1 MSLASWLVGGMI
13 PGVNREPL
21 KKIAADPEV
30 LWRLL
35 YRRRNEGIKAGMEI
49 TRIAAERKG
58 FRVPAREHTLLVLTT
73 SGFLTTRLRWVY
85 FRSSLGRTFLE
96 LWLQR
101 SPLWLF
107 TTTAR
112 SGLRTA
118 PESRSRGAFPHLFRS
133 FTTWLSVVRTSFLV
147 VSACGQKIEA
157 AARTASYP
165 SRRSLTGCPLS
176 VYWAMVA
183 VRREGRSLTTSS
195 SESLTLRYRGPDRV

>member
-1 MSLASWLVGGMI
+1 
-13 PGVNREPL
+13 
-21 KKIAADPEV
+21 
-30 LWRLL
+30 
-35 YRRRNEGIKAGMEI
+35 MEI